1 MKIEMILYDMD
12 GTLVKYPVKP
22 HFSSWDALS
31 LALSDRKKKQWIE
44 LRDEHI
50 DKPESHN
57 KWFSQQISLL
67 NGLKICEAEK
77 VLFPIPYSKGV
88 EDSFKDLDG
97 NYIKGIVSHG
107 IDIVARKICE
117 EQRMNFFVSNMLNV
131 KEGVFDGTGKMLYKL
146 DDKLNAV
153 EKISE
158 DYCIPFE
165 KICFVGDNFNDIPVL
180 KKVGLPVSFNPK
192 SEEVKKN
199 SRFVIHDFRE
209 LNLILKDK

>member
-12 GTLVKYPVKP
+12 GTLVQYRVEP
-22 HFSSWDALS
+22 HFSSWDALP
-31 LALSDRKKKQWIE
+31 LAFSDRKRKQWTE
-44 LRDEHI
+44 LSDKCI
-50 DKPESHN
+50 DKPESYN
-57 KWFSQQISLL
+57 KWFSEQVRLL
-67 NGLKICEAEK
+67 KGLKICEAEK

-192 SEEVKKN
+192 SEDVKEN
-199 SRFVIHDFRE
+199 SRFVIHDFRK
-209 LNLILKDK
+209 LNLILKYK